1 MHPIQIEVF
10 ITIATYSQRRL
21 LRFFRDSRERL
32 QKLLKSQRGQ
42 LVRFRILRK
51 AADIENHRNLVF

>member
-10 ITIATYSQRRL
+10 ITIATYSQRCL